1 MLRDLIAHRDLLW
14 LLAVREVRIR
24 YARAAIG
31 IAWALFIPIVM
42 VAVFTVMNFAALV
55 PKDSPYAA
63 IDPVTLE
70 ALIAYPVFAYCGI
83 LPWTYFAMATTQA
96 TSSLVNSAALLK
108 KSAFPQEVIPI
119 SRVMAATLDFAIG
132 AVLLGLLIWHFE
144 IGLGMPAL
152 AVPAVLLL
160 QIAFTL
166 GVALLLSAGNMFFR
180 DVGYL
185 VQVGLLLGMFATS
198 VVYPIPFENP
208 TVGAVLSL
216 NPMSSYLDSYR
227 EALLLGRWPALE
239 TLLPGIVGAVV
250 ALGLG
255 GLVFRRAS
263 RRFAEEV

>member
-1 MLRDLIAHRDLLW
+1 MIRNLVAHRDLLW

-31 IAWALFIPIVM
+31 VAWALFIPLVM
-42 VAVFTVMNFAALV
+42 VGVFTVMNFGALV
-55 PKDSPYAA
+55 PEGSDYAA
-63 IDPVTLE
+63 VE
-70 ALIAYPVFAYCGI
+70 YPVFAYCGI
-83 LPWTYFAMATTQA
+83 LPWTYFAMATTQS

-132 AVLLGLLIWHFE
+132 AVLLGGLMWHYG
-144 IGLGMPAL
+144 IGLTAPAL

-160 QIAFTL
+160 QMAFTL

-180 DVGYL
+180 DVAYL

-198 VVYPIPFENP
+198 VVYPIPTNNP
-208 TVGAVLSL
+208 DVATVLKL
-216 NPMSSYLDSYR
+216 NPMSAYLDSYR

-239 TLLPGIVGAVV
+239 TLLPGVLGAVI

-255 GLVFRRAS
+255 VIVFRRAS